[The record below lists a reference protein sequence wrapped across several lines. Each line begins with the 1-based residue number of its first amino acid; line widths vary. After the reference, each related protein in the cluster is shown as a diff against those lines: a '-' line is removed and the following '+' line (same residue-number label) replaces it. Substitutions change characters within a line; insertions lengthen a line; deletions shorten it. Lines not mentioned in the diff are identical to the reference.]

1 VDPLTEAVGALVLM
15 LVAVAIVLGLV
26 AAIVHEW
33 AWLRRGLA
41 KLRTRPPEPHEV
53 LFQRQREEMGELR

>member
-1 VDPLTEAVGALVLM
+1 VDSLTQALGALVLV

-41 KLRTRPPEPHEV
+41 KLRRPEPYEV
-53 LFQRQREEMGELR
+53 LLQRQREAGELR